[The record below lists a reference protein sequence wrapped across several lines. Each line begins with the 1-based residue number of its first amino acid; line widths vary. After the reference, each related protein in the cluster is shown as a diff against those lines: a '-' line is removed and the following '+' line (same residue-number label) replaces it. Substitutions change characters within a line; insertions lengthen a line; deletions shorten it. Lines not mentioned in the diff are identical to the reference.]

1 MNKDLLLP
9 LCVFLFSVTAYAQS
23 APAAEGLS
31 SGVTINKSY
40 SLGQELQAIMDR
52 YTSKDLP
59 GVALA
64 IYSESEGWWSAASG
78 YAKTESKTPM
88 TVDHLQY
95 LQSVT
100 KTYAA
105 VAALR
110 LSEEGKL
117 DLDAPIS
124 KYLPKKYNR
133 LIRNIDQITVRMLMN
148 HTSGIAEYNSHPK
161 YTADVILHPL
171 KVLDMEEVINCLENE
186 EQQFAPG
193 TKYQYTNTN
202 YFLLTVIE
210 DVVSG
215 NHAKYFEEKIFRP
228 LQLNN
233 SFYRSSKGY
242 LTYPLLPDSYWDIL
256 GTGRPANITPMQ
268 VANVAALR
276 GDDGI
281 VATPIDA
288 VKFLKG
294 LMEGKLI
301 NSSSMDQMKQW
312 VKNEEGRE
320 VYGLGLSRMEAG
332 SIVAFGHGGGG
343 LGAGCLLLYV
353 PAKKVYLFLA
363 TNIGLV
369 IEGPVGVKVDAM
381 RNEIMGVVL
390 R

>member
-1 MNKDLLLP
+1 MKKYLLLP
-9 LCVFLFSVTAYAQS
+9 VFVFLFCVAGDAQS
-23 APAAEGLS
+23 TTASNELF
-31 SGVTINKSY
+31 SGVTINKAY
-40 SLGQELQAIMDR
+40 RQGQELQSIMDR
-52 YTSKDLP
+52 YTAKDLP
-59 GVALA
+59 GVSLA
-64 IYSESEGWWSAASG
+64 VYSETEGWWAAASG

-105 VAALR
+105 VVALK
-110 LSEEGKL
+110 LSEEGRL

-124 KYLPKKYNR
+124 RYLPKKYQR
-133 LIRNIDQITVRMLMN
+133 LIRNMDRITVRMLMN

-161 YTADVILHPL
+161 YTSDVILHPL
-171 KVLDMEEVINCLENE
+171 KILDMEEVINCLENE
-186 EQQFAPG
+186 EPQFAPG

-202 YFLLTVIE
+202 YFLLTVVE
-210 DVVSG
+210 DVVCG
-215 NHAKYFEEKIFRP
+215 NHAKYMEEKIFRP

-242 LTYPLLPDSYWDIL
+242 LKYPLLPDCYWDIL
-256 GTGRPANITPMQ
+256 GMGRPANITPMQ

-301 NSSSMDQMKQW
+301 NNSSMEQMQHW

-332 SIVAFGHGGGG
+332 PIVAYGHGGGG

-353 PAKKVYLFLA
+353 PVKKIYLFLA